1 MAKRLNQARCLVSS
15 SNTVPFVLPTE
26 RDSNSLNHYSQM
38 TYDVIK
44 KEYCNEEGC
53 FRGAFPGGELPPDSR
68 FNTKRRERE
77 LSAFRVIPLRHND
90 LRQPA
95 PKLRIL
101 RLPAIC
107 VTPPIPPT
115 LGASLPQD
123 SRDLGLTDPFG
134 LDEVLVRQRKN
145 PAVRSGRESAGPE
158 QRRGNPNAIT
168 IRGCVQRIARI
179 GRPHLI

>member
-1 MAKRLNQARCLVSS
+1 MAKRLNQAGCLVSS
-15 SNTVPFVLPTE
+15 SNRVPFVLPTE
-26 RDSNSLNHYSQM
+26 RDSNSVTCYPAT
-38 TYDVIK
+38 TYDVRK

-101 RLPAIC
+101 RLPATC
-107 VTPPIPPT
+107 VTSPT